1 VRHLVPVFENEDVRV
16 HRTKNTAMSVAV
28 EQLDIDHHTQ
38 RPTQLSDGVI
48 DPWCEIDDLGSLV
61 AV

>member
-1 VRHLVPVFENEDVRV
+1 VFENEDVRV